1 MVKCGHFSSVCI
13 AGLGEGVEGLKRKRR
28 KERKRPLG
36 MLEDGQMLS
45 QRSMEVCA
53 SQCCPSRPMPV
64 H

>member
-1 MVKCGHFSSVCI
+1 MVKCEHFSSVCI

-53 SQCCPSRPMPV
+53 SQCCPSRHMLV